1 MNDDDGGSRDQTAHL
16 LLHASTMRGHAPC
29 QIFSAKA
36 RDVSGLRSFFDS
48 YASLVGQIQKID
60 LRHSLH
66 SLCGTCPWVRQAYRS
81 DNYQLIDPSLRA
93 RTGRRETY
101 C

>member
-1 MNDDDGGSRDQTAHL
+1 MNDDDGGSRDQTAP
-16 LLHASTMRGHAPC
+16 MRGHAPSC

-48 YASLVGQIQKID
+48 YASLIGQIQKID
-60 LRHSLH
+60 LRHTLH
-66 SLCGTCPWVRQAYRS
+66 SLCGTCPWVRQAYKS

-93 RTGRRETY
+93 RTGRRETH